1 MIERGRK
8 RGGRE
13 MDRESRIGGERHR
26 GDGATS
32 EGDTQEKVFF

>member
-1 MIERGRK
+1 
-8 RGGRE
+8 

-26 GDGATS
+26 GDGAIV